1 MPDLPPRQR
10 ERLAF
15 IESRLYWEGLINRG
29 DITACFS
36 ISKPQATLDL
46 KLYQDLFPG
55 HLGYD
60 LGRRCYVPSG
70 DFEPRLWRPDADD
83 YLRLCRRGEQ
93 AEAGMLGF
101 WPPTETVPRFR
112 RNVSAEVL
120 RAISRAMQTKTEVQI
135 EYRSPRSP
143 NDTRRW
149 VQPTVLVYTLGRWHM
164 RAYCRL
170 REAYRSFVLGRIVRV
185 CATADEPAEFPEDE
199 QWQETVCIEIVPSG
213 DVPGSASRIIEQD
226 YGMASGKAIVP
237 VRLALLEYFLHEN
250 RLLDSNTMEPSGTA
264 SLIRDNGQVFIANAD
279 AVEAALTRHRAEGGR
294 QRNGA
299 E

>member
-1 MPDLPPRQR
+1 
-10 ERLAF
+10 
-15 IESRLYWEGLINRG
+15 
-29 DITACFS
+29 
-36 ISKPQATLDL
+36 
-46 KLYQDLFPG
+46 
-55 HLGYD
+55 
-60 LGRRCYVPSG
+60 
-70 DFEPRLWRPDADD
+70 
-83 YLRLCRRGEQ
+83 
-93 AEAGMLGF
+93 
-101 WPPTETVPRFR
+101 
-112 RNVSAEVL
+112 
-120 RAISRAMQTKTEVQI
+120 
-135 EYRSPRSP
+135 
-143 NDTRRW
+143 
-149 VQPTVLVYTLGRWHM
+149 M